1 MVVAAVVGV
10 LLGAAG
16 MGGAWLLTSTSG
28 GESGAAADAEL
39 ACELVAGTP
48 EISMTKDDLSN
59 THRWGAAVSLALA
72 AAEADPS
79 YEGLSEALQKPVHV
93 VHSTF
98 EASGPEYEQAMRD
111 AQAACANL

>member
-28 GESGAAADAEL
+28 GGSGAAADAEL
-39 ACELVAGTP
+39 ACELVARTP
-48 EISMTKDDLSN
+48 EISMTKDDLSDM
-59 THRWGAAVSLALA
+59 HRWGAASTLAMA

-79 YEGLSEALQKPVHV
+79 YEQFAETLRKPVLV
-93 VHSTF
+93 VQQTF
-98 EASGPEYEQAMRD
+98 EASGPEYDQAMRD

>member
-39 ACELVAGTP
+39 ACELVARTP
-48 EISMTKDDLSN
+48 EISMTEDDVSDL
-59 THRWGAAVSLALA
+59 HRWGAASTLAMA

-79 YEGLSEALQKPVHV
+79 YERLAETLRKPVHV
-93 VHSTF
+93 VQRTF
-98 EASGPEYEQAMRD
+98 EAGGPEYEQAMRD
-111 AQAACANL
+111 AQAACADL